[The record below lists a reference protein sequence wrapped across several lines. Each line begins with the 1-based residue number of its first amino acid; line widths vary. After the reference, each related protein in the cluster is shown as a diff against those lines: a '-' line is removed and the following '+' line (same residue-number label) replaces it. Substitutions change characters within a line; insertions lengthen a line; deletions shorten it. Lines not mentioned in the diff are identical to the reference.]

1 MYMCEFFET
10 CMLLDKLRSSK
21 FGVLLDLFSFSFA
34 YEVFGCEIRC
44 RLARSY
50 FCQYFQIYFLS
61 IRIQKITIDGV
72 FALGICAQG

>member
-34 YEVFGCEIRC
+34 YLYIERELF
-44 RLARSY
+44 
-50 FCQYFQIYFLS
+50 F
-61 IRIQKITIDGV
+61 IQ
-72 FALGICAQG
+72 